1 MDFGQINSEIAKTNY
16 TTPLETVSHMQ
27 PVIDWTDPNVLV
39 TTYGDLG
46 LMILIFGFI
55 CLISGYLIGSMRDVN
70 YGKPE

>member
-1 MDFGQINSEIAKTNY
+1 MDFGQINSEIAKINY

-27 PVIDWTDPNVLV
+27 PVIDWTDPNILV

>member
-1 MDFGQINSEIAKTNY
+1 MDFGQINSEIGKMNY

-27 PVIDWTDPNVLV
+27 PVIDWTDPNILV